1 MSASRPPVS
10 RTPLSRRAYFPVLAT
25 GFTASI
31 YADFM
36 MVVAPL
42 WALMLG
48 ATPAEI
54 GIMIG
59 SRSLLPFLLSIHGG
73 VMMDRLGTRRMMLVF
88 SAITAGLIPLY
99 PLAPWFPSLVALQM
113 MTGLFA
119 NLSWVG
125 AQTLIAR
132 LSKGEP
138 HYLGMFAFVA
148 RSGSIGGPIVIGLIW
163 DFTGVWG
170 GFAACT
176 LAGLGMFIA
185 TLAVPYW
192 AEHGSEDEA
201 RTARDSSPPPPTF
214 AWRDTLPRVADYADS
229 IALLAI
235 PAVMLGITVAL
246 MRHTPS
252 TIQISFYI
260 TYLKDLGLTATAI
273 GFLISCAEVTSAFG
287 SLFAAPAMKRIPVH
301 WLLIGLTAFTITL
314 MCITPLFGGVFA
326 LLAAAQVLRGI
337 GHGLLHPAAFSVISK
352 ALTPG
357 AQGRGVALRTT
368 GNRLGAL
375 ILPVVMG
382 FTAEA
387 LGVEISFLVMGGGLL
402 AIVVVMAWF
411 TARSPAFRNT
421 P

>member
-1 MSASRPPVS
+1 
-10 RTPLSRRAYFPVLAT
+10 
-25 GFTASI
+25 
-31 YADFM
+31 
-36 MVVAPL
+36 
-42 WALMLG
+42 
-48 ATPAEI
+48 
-54 GIMIG
+54 
-59 SRSLLPFLLSIHGG
+59 
-73 VMMDRLGTRRMMLVF
+73 
-88 SAITAGLIPLY
+88 
-99 PLAPWFPSLVALQM
+99 
-113 MTGLFA
+113 
-119 NLSWVG
+119 
-125 AQTLIAR
+125 
-132 LSKGEP
+132 
-138 HYLGMFAFVA
+138 
-148 RSGSIGGPIVIGLIW
+148 
-163 DFTGVWG
+163 
-170 GFAACT
+170 
-176 LAGLGMFIA
+176 
-185 TLAVPYW
+185 
-192 AEHGSEDEA
+192 
-201 RTARDSSPPPPTF
+201 
-214 AWRDTLPRVADYADS
+214 
-229 IALLAI
+229 
-235 PAVMLGITVAL
+235 
-246 MRHTPS
+246 
-252 TIQISFYI
+252 
-260 TYLKDLGLTATAI
+260 LTATAI

-387 LGVEISFLVMGGGLL
+387 LGVEMSFLVMGGGLL